1 MCQSRNP
8 QAETFAGTNIWEEKS
23 KLIDELLEVQ
33 CEQA

>member
-1 MCQSRNP
+1 MCQGRNP
-8 QAETFAGTNIWEEKS
+8 QAEIFAGTNTWEENS